1 MNRDP
6 LRQGAHVSPLRRA
19 PACLA
24 GLAAPIVVAMGCGGA
39 PLLTPIPP
47 VTSATPGPSALPPLP
62 PAASEGEAAPSGS
75 AYSGHGV
82 ETIAPEVLAKFRP
95 LPLAP
100 EVSRRIESLMDV
112 RAPGIGA
119 LSPDGKALFFPW
131 SITGIG
137 QIWRT
142 DGPRRFPQQVTGGE
156 DSTSLAAIAP
166 DGRYL
171 VIQRDRKGEE
181 NPGLYLQPPG
191 GGPLE
196 AIQHV
201 HGVQT
206 HFEAVSS
213 DSRYV
218 YFTANDRRPDAY
230 VVYRWDVPKKE
241 RQVVFDGSGASAGA
255 AGATGATGSTGP
267 GGLWHVSDLRDD
279 GRLLLRKETGSLTAE
294 YYEWDPAKGALT
306 PLLGQGETEEYDAR
320 YGAREGELVVLTNKL
335 GEFRRL
341 YGWKAGKLA
350 PLGEDIKFD
359 VDGFSI
365 DRKRTRILYT
375 VNESGFTRLHALD
388 AKTLRPVTV
397 PVPEADRVY
406 PGDTTPDGRY
416 TTIGVDDGRHPLR
429 GLVLD
434 WSTGKAEPWHAP
446 STPEI
451 DTTGFAR
458 VELES
463 YAARDGTKIPV
474 LVRRPDPS
482 RCGAQAPCP
491 VVVSFHG
498 GPESQARPGFSVG
511 AQMFVDAGFVYVE
524 PNVRGS
530 DGYGKTWL
538 HADDGPKRL
547 DVITDIEDAAR
558 WVRSRFAVAG
568 KEPKVGIFGGSYGGY
583 SVLMGMTMFAGAYD
597 AGVDVVGIS
606 DLRTFLRNTAPYR
619 RILRISEYGDPERD
633 AEALAKLSPM
643 TYVDRTKAPLLI
655 MQGAS
660 DPRVPAG
667 EAIQIHDALER
678 RGVACSL
685 MIFPDEGHGAQKREN
700 RVLMLGGS
708 IAFFQKQLAAP

>member
-1 MNRDP
+1 MK
-6 LRQGAHVSPLRRA
+6 RA
-19 PACLA
+19 PLLLLSVLTACA
-24 GLAAPIVVAMGCGGA
+24 GA
-39 PLLTPIPP
+39 PLLSPVPP
-47 VTSATPGPSALPPLP
+47 VTSATPGPSALPP
-62 PAASEGEAAPSGS
+62 APSAGADTAPGAT
-75 AYSGHGV
+75 AYVGHGA
-82 ETIAPEVLAKFRP
+82 ETIAPEVLAKYRP
-95 LPLAP
+95 VPLSP

-119 LSPDGKALFFPW
+119 LSPDGKSLYFSW

-137 QIWRT
+137 QIWRV
-142 DGPRRFPQQVTGGE
+142 DGPRHFPQQVTGGE
-156 DSTSLAAIAP
+156 DSTTLAAITP

-181 NPGLYLQPPG
+181 NPGLYVQPVG

-196 AIQHV
+196 VIQHV

-206 HFEAVSS
+206 HFEIASS
-213 DSRYV
+213 DGRYV
-218 YFTANDRRPDAY
+218 YFTSNDRKPDAY
-230 VVYRWDVPKKE
+230 VVYRWDLTKKARE
-241 RQVVFDGSGASAGA
+241 VVFDGSGVAPSPAGSPP
-255 AGATGATGSTGP
+255 TP
-267 GGLWHVSDLRDD
+267 GDGLWHVSDLRDD
-279 GRLLLRKETGSLTAE
+279 GRLLLRKETGSVTAE
-294 YYEWDPAKGALT
+294 YWEWDPAKRTLT
-306 PLLGQGETEEYDAR
+306 ALLGQGETEEYDAR

-341 YGWKAGKLA
+341 YAWKAGKLT
-350 PLGEDIKFD
+350 PLGEEIKFD
-359 VDGFSI
+359 VDTFSI
-365 DRKRTRILYT
+365 DRKRTRVVYT
-375 VNESGFTRLHALD
+375 INEGGFTRPRALD
-388 AKTLRPVTV
+388 ARTFRPA
-397 PVPEADRVY
+397 PLPAFADADHVY
-406 PGDTTPDGRY
+406 FGETTPDGRF
-416 TTIGVDDGRHPLR
+416 TTVGVDDGRHPLR

-434 WSTGKAEPWHAP
+434 WSTGKVEPWHSP

-451 DTTGFAR
+451 DTTKFAR

-463 YAARDGTKIPV
+463 YPARDGTKIPV
-474 LVRRPDPS
+474 LVRRPDPG
-482 RCGAQAPCP
+482 RCVPAPCP

-511 AQMFVDAGFVYVE
+511 AQMFVDAGFIYVE

-547 DVITDIEDAAR
+547 GIITDIEDAAR
-558 WVRSRFAVAG
+558 WARSHFAASG
-568 KEPKVGIFGGSYGGY
+568 KEPRVGIFGGSYGGY

-619 RILRISEYGDPERD
+619 RILRISEYGDPDRD

-643 TYVDRTKAPLLI
+643 TYVDRAKAPLLI

-700 RVLMLGGS
+700 RVLMLGGA
-708 IAFFQKQLAAP
+708 IAFFEKQLGEAR

>member
-1 MNRDP
+1 MSLLCRWG
-6 LRQGAHVSPLRRA
+6 LLMALASPVVVA
-19 PACLA
+19 AA
-24 GLAAPIVVAMGCGGA
+24 AAPVVTTGCGGA
-39 PLLTPIPP
+39 PLLAPIPP
-47 VTSATPGPSALPPLP
+47 VTSATPGPSALPPAPPTPAEATP
-62 PAASEGEAAPSGS
+62 PAPGAS
-75 AYSGHGV
+75 AYVGHGV
-82 ETIAPEVLAKFRP
+82 ETIAPEVLARYRP
-95 LPLAP
+95 IPLSP
-100 EVSRRIESLMDV
+100 EVGRRIESLMDV

-119 LSPDGKALFFPW
+119 LSPDGKSLYFSW

-137 QIWRT
+137 QIWRA
-142 DGPRRFPQQVTGGE
+142 DGPKHFPQQVTGGE
-156 DSTSLAAIAP
+156 DSTSLAAITP
-166 DGRYL
+166 DGRHL

-181 NPGLYLQPPG
+181 NPGLYLQPAG

-196 AIQHV
+196 TIQHTR
-201 HGVQT
+201 GVQT

-218 YFTANDRRPDAY
+218 YFTANDRKPDAY
-230 VVYRWDVPKKE
+230 VVYRWDVAKKE
-241 RQVVFDGSGASAGA
+241 RQVVFDGSSASPQVSGN
-255 AGATGATGSTGP
+255 
-267 GGLWHVSDLRDD
+267 GLWHVSDLKDD
-279 GRLLLRKETGSLTAE
+279 GRLLLRRETGSLTAE
-294 YYEWDPAKGALT
+294 YYEWDPGKGVLS

-320 YGAREGELVVLTNKL
+320 YGAHEGELVVLTNKL

-341 YGWKAGKLA
+341 YSWKAGKLA
-350 PLGEDIKFD
+350 PLGDDIKFD
-359 VDGFSI
+359 VDGFSV

-375 VNESGFTRLHALD
+375 INEAGFTRVRGLD
-388 AKTLRPVTV
+388 ARTLRAI
-397 PVPEADRVY
+397 PVPAPSDADHVQV
-406 PGDTTPDGRY
+406 GETTPDGRY
-416 TTIGVDDGRHPLR
+416 TTLGVDDGRHPLR
-429 GLVLD
+429 GLVVD
-434 WSTGKAEPWHAP
+434 WSTGKAEPWHTP

-451 DTTGFAR
+451 DTTTFAR
-458 VELES
+458 AELES
-463 YAARDGTKIPV
+463 YPARDGTKIPV

-482 RCGAQAPCP
+482 RCAAQAPCP

-511 AQMFVDAGFVYVE
+511 AQMFVDAGFVYAE

-558 WVRSRFAVAG
+558 WARSRFATGG
-568 KEPKVGIFGGSYGGY
+568 KAPRVGIFGGSYGGY

-619 RILRISEYGDPERD
+619 RILRISEYGDPDRD
-633 AEALAKLSPM
+633 ADALAKLSPM
-643 TYVDRTKAPLLI
+643 TYVDRTSAPLLI

-700 RVLMLGGS
+700 RVLMLGGAV
-708 IAFFQKQLAAP
+708 AFFEKHLGGAQ

>member
-1 MNRDP
+1 MKRDP
-6 LRQGAHVSPLRRA
+6 LESQGPMSRPRRWVS
-19 PACLA
+19 LA
-24 GLAAPIVVAMGCGGA
+24 LALAAQVGLGCGGA

-47 VTSATPGPSALPPLP
+47 VTSATPGPSALPPAP
-62 PAASEGEAAPSGS
+62 SSSADAAPGASG
-75 AYSGHGV
+75 YVGHGV
-82 ETIAPEVLAKFRP
+82 ETIAPEVLARYRP
-95 LPLAP
+95 LALAP
-100 EVSRRIESLMDV
+100 EISRRIESLMDV

-119 LSPDGKALFFPW
+119 LSPDGKSLYFSW

-137 QIWRT
+137 QIWRV
-142 DGPRRFPQQVTGGE
+142 DGPRHFPQQVTGGE
-156 DSTSLAAIAP
+156 DSTALAAITP

-181 NPGLYLQPPG
+181 NPGLYLQPVA

-196 AIQHV
+196 TIQHV

-218 YFTANDRRPDAY
+218 YFTANDRKPDAY
-230 VVYRWDVPKKE
+230 VVYRWDVGKKE
-241 RQVVFDGSGASAGA
+241 RQVVFDAASTPAPQGSSSPG
-255 AGATGATGSTGP
+255 
-267 GGLWHVSDLRDD
+267 GGLWHVSDLKDD
-279 GRLLLRKETGSLTAE
+279 GRLLLRRETGSVTAE
-294 YYEWDPAKGALT
+294 YSEWDPAHRTLT

-341 YGWKAGKLA
+341 YAWKAGKLA
-350 PLGEDIKFD
+350 PLGDDIKFD

-365 DRKRTRILYT
+365 DRKRTRIVYT
-375 VNESGFTRLHALD
+375 VNEGGFTRPHALD
-388 AKTLRPVTV
+388 AKTFRPIAL
-397 PVPEADRVY
+397 PAFPDADHVY
-406 PGDTTPDGRY
+406 VGETTPDARF
-416 TTIGVDDGRHPLR
+416 TTLGVDDGRHPLR

-434 WSTGKAEPWHAP
+434 WSSGKVEPWHAP

-451 DTTGFAR
+451 DTTRFAR

-463 YAARDGTKIPV
+463 YPARDGTKIPV
-474 LVRRPDPS
+474 LVRRPEPD

-491 VVVSFHG
+491 VIVSFHG

-547 DVITDIEDAAR
+547 DVITDIEDAAKWAR
-558 WVRSRFAVAG
+558 TRFAAAA
-568 KEPKVGIFGGSYGGY
+568 KEPRVGIFGGSYGGY

-619 RILRISEYGDPERD
+619 RILRMSEYGDPDRD
-633 AEALAKLSPM
+633 ADALAKLSPM
-643 TYVDRTKAPLLI
+643 TYVDRTRAPLLI

-700 RVLMLGGS
+700 RVLMLGGA
-708 IAFFQKQLAAP
+708 IAFFEKELSTAR